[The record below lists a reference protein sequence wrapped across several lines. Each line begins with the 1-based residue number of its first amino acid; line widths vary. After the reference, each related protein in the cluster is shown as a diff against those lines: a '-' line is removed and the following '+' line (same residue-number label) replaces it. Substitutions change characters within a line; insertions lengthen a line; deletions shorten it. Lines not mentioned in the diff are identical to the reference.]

1 MKLYDYIKL
10 RENGAEITVYDKEY
24 DMETYFYAYFYADK
38 LDDEWNKAMEDLSKL
53 LTVTKI
59 IKDSVEVNFS
69 ELIESKMD
77 NIKKSDLF
85 EECDIDEIMECL
97 DYIIEGN
104 VSKKWMCKFVEAL
117 K

>member
-24 DMETYFYAYFYADK
+24 DMEVYFYSDK
-38 LDDEWNKAMEDLSKL
+38 PDDDWNKAIEDLSKL
-53 LTVTKI
+53 LTITKI

-69 ELIESKMD
+69 ELIELKMD
-77 NIKKSDLF
+77 NIKKVDLF
-85 EECDIDEIMECL
+85 GDYDIDEIMENL
-97 DYIIEGN
+97 NYIIAGN
-104 VSKKWMCKFVEAL
+104 VSEKWMRKFVEAL

>member
-24 DMETYFYAYFYADK
+24 DMEVYFYNDVP
-38 LDDEWNKAMEDLSKL
+38 DDDWNKAIEDLSKL
-53 LTVTKI
+53 LSVTKI

-77 NIKKSDLF
+77 SIKKADLF
-85 EECDIDEIMECL
+85 GDYDIDEIMENL
-97 DYIIEGN
+97 NYIIAGN
-104 VSKKWMCKFVEAL
+104 VSEKWMCKFVEVL

>member
-24 DMETYFYAYFYADK
+24 DMETYFYANK
-38 LDDEWNKAMEDLSKL
+38 SDDDWNKAMEDLSKL

-69 ELIESKMD
+69 ELIELKMG
-77 NIKKSDLF
+77 NIKKADLF
-85 EECDIDEIMECL
+85 GECDIDEIMENI
-97 DYIIEGN
+97 DYIIAGN
-104 VSKKWMCKFVEAL
+104 VSEKWMCKFIAAL

>member
-10 RENGAEITVYDKEY
+10 REKGAEITVYDKEY
-24 DMETYFYAYFYADK
+24 DMETYFYSDK
-38 LDDEWNKAMEDLSKL
+38 PNDDWDKAIEDLSKI

-69 ELIESKMD
+69 ELIELKMD
-77 NIKKSDLF
+77 NIKKADLF
-85 EECDIDEIMECL
+85 KECDIDEIMENL
-97 DYIIEGN
+97 NYIIAGN
-104 VSKKWMCKFVEAL
+104 VSEKWMCKFVEAL

>member
-10 RENGAEITVYDKEY
+10 RENGAEITIYDEEY
-24 DMETYFYAYFYADK
+24 DMESYFYNDK
-38 LDDEWNKAMEDLSKL
+38 SDDDWDRAIEDLSKL

-77 NIKKSDLF
+77 NIKKAELF
-85 EECDIDEIMECL
+85 DDCDIDEIMERL
-97 DYIIEGN
+97 DYIIAGN
-104 VSKKWMCKFVEAL
+104 VSEKWMCEFVEAL

>member
-1 MKLYDYIKL
+1 MTLYEYLKS
-10 RENGAEITVYDKEY
+10 REDGAEITVYDKDY
-24 DMETYFYAYFYADK
+24 DMESYFYNDVP
-38 LDDEWNKAMEDLSKL
+38 DDEWSLAMEDLSKL

-77 NIKKSDLF
+77 NIKKADLF

-97 DYIIEGN
+97 DYIIAGN
-104 VSKKWMCKFVEAL
+104 VSEKWMCKFVETL
-117 K
+117 R

>member
-1 MKLYDYIKL
+1 MTLYEYLKS
-10 RENGAEITVYDKEY
+10 REDGAEITVYDKDY
-24 DMETYFYAYFYADK
+24 DMESYFYNDVP
-38 LDDEWNKAMEDLSKL
+38 DDEWSLAMEDLSKL

-77 NIKKSDLF
+77 NIKKTDLF
-85 EECDIDEIMECL
+85 EECDIDEIMENL
-97 DYIIEGN
+97 DYIIAGN
-104 VSKKWMCKFVEAL
+104 VSEKWMCKFVEAL

>member
-24 DMETYFYAYFYADK
+24 DMETYFYADK
-38 LDDEWNKAMEDLSKL
+38 PDDEWNKAMENLSKL

-59 IKDSVEVNFS
+59 IKDSIEVNFS
-69 ELIESKMD
+69 ELIELKMD
-77 NIKKSDLF
+77 NIKKADLF
-85 EECDIDEIMECL
+85 GDYDIDEIMENL
-97 DYIIEGN
+97 NYIIAGN
-104 VSKKWMCKFVEAL
+104 VSEKWMCKFVEAL

>member
-1 MKLYDYIKL
+1 MTLYEYLKS
-10 RENGAEITVYDKEY
+10 REDGAEITVYDKEY
-24 DMETYFYAYFYADK
+24 DMETYFYADK
-38 LDDEWNKAMEDLSKL
+38 PDDELSLAMEDLSKL

-77 NIKKSDLF
+77 DIKKSDLF

-97 DYIIEGN
+97 DYIIAGN
-104 VSKKWMCKFVEAL
+104 VSEKWMCKFVEAL
-117 K
+117 R

>member
-1 MKLYDYIKL
+1 MTLYEYLKS
-10 RENGAEITVYDKEY
+10 REDGAEITVYDKDY
-24 DMETYFYAYFYADK
+24 DMESYFYNDVP
-38 LDDEWNKAMEDLSKL
+38 DDEWSLAMEDLSKL

-77 NIKKSDLF
+77 NIKKADLF

-97 DYIIEGN
+97 DYIIAGN
-104 VSKKWMCKFVEAL
+104 VSEKWMCKFVEAL